1 MFHHRRDE
9 VSDPIIVPRQFQTV
23 RLLQTDEELQSAISR
38 ARAFEQKDEYE
49 RRVSEAF
56 DRLLAAVVH
65 LPPEDID
72 VEVHTP
78 ATS

>member
-1 MFHHRRDE
+1 MFNHRRDE
-9 VSDPIIVPRQFQTV
+9 VTGPIIVPAQFQTV
-23 RLLQTDEELQSAISR
+23 RLLQTDEELQSAIDR
-38 ARAFEQKDEYE
+38 ASAFERKNDYE

-65 LPPEDID
+65 LPSEDND
-72 VEVHTP
+72 AEMHTP

>member
-9 VSDPIIVPRQFQTV
+9 VTGPIVVPPQFQTV
-23 RLLQTDEELQSAISR
+23 RLLQTDEELQLAIDR
-38 ARAFEQKDEYE
+38 ARAFERKHEYE

-56 DRLLAAVVH
+56 DRLLEAVVH
-65 LPPEDID
+65 LPSEGIE

>member
-1 MFHHRRDE
+1 MFNHRRDE
-9 VSDPIIVPRQFQTV
+9 VAGPNIVPPQFQTV
-23 RLLQTDEELQSAISR
+23 RLLQTDEELQSAIDR
-38 ARAFEQKDEYE
+38 ARAFERKDEYE
-49 RRVSEAF
+49 RRVGEAF

-65 LPPEDID
+65 LPSEDVD

>member
-9 VSDPIIVPRQFQTV
+9 VTGPIIVPHQFQTV
-23 RLLQTDEELQSAISR
+23 RLLQTDEELQAAIDR
-38 ARAFEQKDEYE
+38 ARAFERKDDYE

-65 LPPEDID
+65 LPSEDID
-72 VEVHTP
+72 AEMHTH

>member
-1 MFHHRRDE
+1 MFHHHRDE
-9 VSDPIIVPRQFQTV
+9 VTDPIIVPRQFQTV
-23 RLLQTDEELQSAISR
+23 RLLQTDEELQSAINR

-72 VEVHTP
+72 VELHTP